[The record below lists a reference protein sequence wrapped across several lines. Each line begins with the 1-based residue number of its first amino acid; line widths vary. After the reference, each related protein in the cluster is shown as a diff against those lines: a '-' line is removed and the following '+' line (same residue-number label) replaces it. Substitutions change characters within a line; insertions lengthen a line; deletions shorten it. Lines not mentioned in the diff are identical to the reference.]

1 MKTNTKQRPDQL
13 LLEAFAR
20 VNMSSRGRLSTYSLT
35 KNGDHLLV
43 TRRSPD
49 PSDVNK
55 KKAA

>member
-1 MKTNTKQRPDQL
+1 MKKNSEQRPDQL
-13 LLEAFAR
+13 VLEAFAR
-20 VNMSSRGRLSTYSLT
+20 VNMSARGRLSTYSLT

-49 PSDVNK
+49 PSGENK